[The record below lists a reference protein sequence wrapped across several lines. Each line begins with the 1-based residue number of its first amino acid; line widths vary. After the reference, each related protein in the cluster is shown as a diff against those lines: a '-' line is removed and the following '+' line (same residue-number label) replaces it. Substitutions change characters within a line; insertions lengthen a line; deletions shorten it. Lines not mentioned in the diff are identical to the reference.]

1 MNSNLELYPFQ
12 KEDVEKMRNLPRC
25 LNRNFM
31 GAGKSVEALALCEEL
46 DLHHVLIVCK
56 KTMIGNWFWEIDRWS
71 DGDCLTPHEDNQYD
85 HKLAGLDLQAPRFV
99 CVNYDLISMPKYRNL
114 LLDVKW
120 DMIVFDEAHHLKNH
134 EAKRTKNAYL
144 LVSGRP
150 RVLFMTGTPIR
161 NTPLDL
167 FPLFRMMNPRE
178 YHNWKQ
184 WRDWFCVVE
193 EDEIWMKPAD
203 GGKPRPRLI
212 KRILPGTK
220 NEDLL
225 RSLLEHYSV
234 YNEKHEVMPQL
245 PPKQYRQIPVE
256 LGSERTQYETMKK
269 EYFAI
274 LDSGEEITAP
284 KAIAQMTRLRQI
296 CLDPNTLL
304 PDPPRASTPSNKT
317 LTLLD
322 VIDETDGKIAVF
334 TYFERY
340 ASILCS
346 VLDEKGISYRT
357 ITGQIKGSDRLKAEL
372 DFQNDAKTRIIVGTI
387 GAMGEGLTLTAA
399 DTVVFTDL
407 FWTPSVNE
415 QCEDRVY
422 GRVDKGLESDKS
434 VLIVDLY
441 CYDTVEQHVHDI
453 VRAKEEMIER
463 IVMHKVADRMRQ
475 ERSTTSVEL
484 LGTNTNEQCR
494 R

>member
-1 MNSNLELYPFQ
+1 VNIQEKLYPYQ
-12 KEDVEKMRNLPRC
+12 KEDVYGKLTTLPRC
-25 LNRNFM
+25 LNRNPM
-31 GAGKSVEALALCEEL
+31 GLGKTVEALALCEEL
-46 DLHHVLIVCK
+46 GTRHNLIVCR
-56 KTMIGNWFWEIDRWS
+56 KTMIGEWFYQIDTWL
-71 DGDCLTPHEDNQYD
+71 DGDCLTPHENGQYD
-85 HKLAGLDLQAPRFV
+85 HKLAGLNLDAPRFV
-99 CVNYDLISMPKYRNL
+99 CVNYNMISMPKYRNL

-120 DMIVFDEAHHLKNH
+120 DMIIFDEAHHLKNH
-134 EAKRTKNAYL
+134 EARRTRNAYL

-161 NTPLDL
+161 NTPMDL

-178 YHNWKQ
+178 YHNWRT

-193 EDEIWMKPAD
+193 EDEIWMKPND

-212 KRILPGTK
+212 KRIVPGTN

-225 RSLLEHYSV
+225 NDLLVKYSV
-234 YNEKHEVMPQL
+234 FHEKSDVMPQL
-245 PPKQYRQIPVE
+245 PPKQYRQIPIE
-256 LGSERTQYETMKK
+256 LGSERSQYETMKE

-304 PDPPRASTPSNKT
+304 PNLPRASTPSNKT

-322 VIDETDGKIAVF
+322 VIDETDGKLVVF

-340 ASILCS
+340 VSILDS
-346 VLDEKGISYRT
+346 VLFDKNIPHTLISGKVKGNDRT
-357 ITGQIKGSDRLKAEL
+357 KAEL
-372 DFQNDAKTRIIVGTI
+372 DFQSDPNIKVLLGTI
-387 GAMGEGLTLTAA
+387 GAAGEGLTLTAA

-407 FWTPSVNE
+407 FWTPAVNE
-415 QCEDRVY
+415 QCEDRVH
-422 GRVDKGLESDKS
+422 GRVDKGLESDKR
-434 VLIVDLY
+434 VLIVDLF
-441 CYDTVEQHVHDI
+441 CNNTVEQHVHDV

-463 IVMHKVADRMRQ
+463 IVMRKVVGRMRQ
-475 ERSTTSVEL
+475 
-484 LGTNTNEQCR
+484 
-494 R
+494 

>member
-1 MNSNLELYPFQ
+1 MNIQEKLYPYQ
-12 KEDVEKMRNLPRC
+12 HEDVHGKLTTLPRC
-25 LNRNFM
+25 LNRNPM
-31 GAGKSVEALALCEEL
+31 GLGKTVEALALCDEL
-46 DLHHVLIVCK
+46 GTHHNLIVCR
-56 KTMIGNWFWEIDRWS
+56 KTMIGEWFYQIDTWL
-71 DGDCLTPHEDNQYD
+71 DGDCLTPHENGQYD
-85 HKLAGLDLQAPRFV
+85 HKLAGLDLDTPRFV
-99 CVNYDLISMPKYRNL
+99 CVNYDMISMPKYRNL

-120 DMIVFDEAHHLKNH
+120 DMIIFDEAHHLKNH
-134 EAKRTKNAYL
+134 EAKRTRNAYL

-161 NTPLDL
+161 NTPMDL

-178 YHNWKQ
+178 YHNWRQ
-184 WRDWFCVVE
+184 WRDWFCIVE
-193 EDEIWMKPAD
+193 EEEIWMRPAD

-212 KRILPGTK
+212 KRIVPGTN

-225 RSLLEHYSV
+225 NALLVKYSV
-234 YNEKHEVMPQL
+234 FNEKSDVMPQL

-256 LGSERTQYETMKK
+256 LGSERSQYETMKE

-304 PDPPRASTPSNKT
+304 PNPPRTSTPSNKT

-322 VIDETDGKIAVF
+322 VIDETDGKLAVF

-346 VLDEKGISYRT
+346 VLEAKGITYRT
-357 ITGQIKGSDRLKAEL
+357 ITGQIKGDERLKAEL
-372 DFQNDAKTRIIVGTI
+372 DFQNDPNVKVILGTI

-407 FWTPSVNE
+407 FWTPAVNE
-415 QCEDRVY
+415 QCEDRVH
-422 GRVDKGLESDKS
+422 GRVDKGLESDKR
-434 VLIVDLY
+434 VLVVDLF
-441 CYDTVEQHVHDI
+441 CNDTVEQHVHDV

-463 IVMHKVADRMRQ
+463 IVMRKVVDRMRQ
-475 ERSTTSVEL
+475 GGV
-484 LGTNTNEQCR
+484 
-494 R
+494 

>member
-1 MNSNLELYPFQ
+1 MNSIKAKLYPYQ
-12 KEDVEKMRNLPRC
+12 REDVYGKLKTLPRC
-25 LNRNFM
+25 LNRNPM
-31 GAGKSVEALALCEEL
+31 GLGKSVEALALCEEL

-56 KTMIGNWFWEIDRWS
+56 KTMIGEWFYQIDKWS

-85 HKLAGLDLQAPRFV
+85 HKLAGLDLNAPRFV
-99 CVNYDLISMPKYRNL
+99 CVNYDLISMPKYRDIIM
-114 LLDVKW
+114 DVKW

-134 EAKRTKNAYL
+134 KAKRTQNAYL

-150 RVLFMTGTPIR
+150 RLLFMTGTPIR
-161 NTPLDL
+161 NSPMDL

-178 YHNWKQ
+178 YHSWRQ
-184 WRDWFCVVE
+184 WRDWFCIVE
-193 EDEIWMKPAD
+193 EDEIWMKPPGSSRAV
-203 GGKPRPRLI
+203 PRFI
-212 KRILPGTK
+212 KRIVPGTK
-220 NEDLL
+220 NEDMLHA
-225 RSLLEHYSV
+225 LLERYSV
-234 YNEKHEVMPQL
+234 YHERSEVQPQL

-256 LGSERTQYETMKK
+256 LGPERSQYETMKE

-284 KAIAQMTRLRQI
+284 KAIAQLTRLRQI
-296 CLDPNTLL
+296 CCDANTLL
-304 PDPPRASTPSNKT
+304 PEPPRTSTPSNKT

-322 VIDETDGKIAVF
+322 VIDEADGKLVVF

-340 ASILCS
+340 ASMLCD
-346 VLDEKGISYRT
+346 VLTERKINYRT
-357 ITGQIKGSDRLKAEL
+357 ITGQIKGDKRLKAEL
-372 DFQNDAKTRIIVGTI
+372 DFQNDPQVKVLIGTI

-434 VLIVDLY
+434 VLVIDLY
-441 CYDTVEQHVHDI
+441 CTNTVEQHVHDI
-453 VRAKEEMIER
+453 VRAKEEMIDR
-463 IVMHKVADRMRQ
+463 IVTRRVVDRMRK
-475 ERSTTSVEL
+475 E
-484 LGTNTNEQCR
+484 GG
-494 R
+494 

>member
-1 MNSNLELYPFQ
+1 MTNIQEKLYPYQ
-12 KEDVEKMRNLPRC
+12 QTDLEKLKELPRG
-25 LNRNFM
+25 LNRNPM
-31 GAGKSVEALALCEEL
+31 GLGKCVEALALCEEL
-46 DLHHVLIVCK
+46 GTRHNLIVCK
-56 KTMIGNWFWEIDRWS
+56 KTMIGEWFYQIDTWL
-71 DGDCLTPHEDNQYD
+71 DGDCLTPHDNNQYD
-85 HKLAGLDLQAPRFV
+85 HRLAGLDLASPRFV
-99 CVNYDLISMPKYRNL
+99 CVNYEMISMPKYRNL

-120 DMIVFDEAHHLKNH
+120 DMIIFDEAHHLKNH

-144 LVSGRP
+144 LVSGKP

-178 YHNWKQ
+178 YHNWRQ

-193 EDEIWMKPAD
+193 EDEIWMRPAS
-203 GGKPRPRLI
+203 GGKPQPRLI
-212 KRILPGTK
+212 KRIVPGTK
-220 NEDLL
+220 NEEQLRQLL
-225 RSLLEHYSV
+225 SLYSV
-234 YNEKHEVMPQL
+234 YNEKSDVMPQL

-256 LGSERTQYETMKK
+256 LGSERTQYETMKE

-274 LDSGEEITAP
+274 LNSGEEITAP

-304 PDPPRASTPSNKT
+304 PEPPRASTPSNKT

-322 VIDETDGKIAVF
+322 VIDETDGKLVVF

-346 VLDEKGISYRT
+346 VLEEKGIPYTT
-357 ITGQIKGSDRLKAEL
+357 ITGQIKGSDRLQAEL
-372 DFQNDAKTRIIVGTI
+372 AFQNDLNVKVIVGTI

-415 QCEDRVY
+415 QCEDRVH
-422 GRVDKGLESDKS
+422 GRVDKGLSSEKR
-434 VLIVDLY
+434 VLIVDLF
-441 CYDTVEQHVHDI
+441 CNDTVEQHVHDV

-463 IVMHKVADRMRQ
+463 IVMHKVVDRMRK
-475 ERSTTSVEL
+475 R
-484 LGTNTNEQCR
+484 G
-494 R
+494 